1 VYHRD
6 RGSVIPRYLRN
17 PNARGRGIAIPMS
30 DAAQRSSPSQLA
42 FLYADD
48 VWKSY
53 DNGSIKVL
61 NGVYFCADAGRT
73 VALCGPSGCGK
84 STLLNLLGGLDK
96 PDRGS
101 VSLNGAPLRL
111 GHNSLRLLRHEV
123 GFVFRLHN
131 LIPDLT
137 LQENCLLPAVA
148 AGTNARARLMQL
160 TEHTGLAHR
169 LDQPIQKLSGGER
182 QRTALCRA
190 LMNRP
195 RFLLADE
202 PTGSLDEHTGD
213 QVFNLLLELVLIE
226 GITLVMATHD
236 RALAERCDRLVEMRD
251 GRVYEAEN
259 G

>member
-1 VYHRD
+1 
-6 RGSVIPRYLRN
+6 
-17 PNARGRGIAIPMS
+17 MS
-30 DAAQRSSPSQLA
+30 DASEDLSPSQLA
-42 FLYADD
+42 VVHAAD

-61 NGVYFCADAGRT
+61 NGVHFCAHAGCT

-84 STLLNLLGGLDK
+84 STLLHLIGGLDK

-101 VSLNGAPLRL
+101 ISVNGAPLRV
-111 GHNSLRLLRHEV
+111 GSNSLRLLRHEV
-123 GFVFRLHN
+123 GFVFQLHN

-137 LQENCLLPAVA
+137 LRENCLLPTVA
-148 AGTNARARLMQL
+148 AGTNRREAHARLTLL
-160 TEHTGLAHR
+160 TERTGLAHR

-195 RFLLADE
+195 RILLADE
-202 PTGSLDEHTGD
+202 PTGSLDECTSH
-213 QVFNLLLELVLIE
+213 QVFELLLELVAIE

-236 RALAERCDRLVEMRD
+236 RALAERCERLVEMRD
-251 GRVYEAEN
+251 GRVYESEKS
-259 G
+259 